1 MIQYIFILTQQWQLN
16 KLAVATLV
24 HQEMVIIMV
33 LQELLKVQLHQAATQ
48 QVLVLQAEFQQTLQF
63 MDKGK
68 DNNNNNY
75 HEEDHP
81 LYLLDLP
88 QIQSNTH
95 ITPGGGAQS
104 AAMAIGTLS
113 S

>member
-1 MIQYIFILTQQWQLN
+1 
-16 KLAVATLV
+16 
-24 HQEMVIIMV
+24 MV

-48 QVLVLQAEFQQTLQF
+48 QVLVLQAEFQQTFQF

-95 ITPGGGAQS
+95 ITPGGFTPRGQGSGGAQS